1 MKEWKNYASKVYQN
15 IRRDNIKI
23 KDIKVSERPRE
34 RLISNGVN
42 SLSNE
47 ELLACI
53 LKDGTKGINVKEIS
67 NLILNSIDSI
77 QELRYI
83 TYEDLTKINGIG
95 SSKACTLLAA
105 IELGN
110 RVNAKVLTLNSVR
123 FTDTDVVYEYFKNK
137 IGYSKQEIFCCVYLD
152 AKNMIIKEK
161 ELFRGTLNYSMVHP
175 REVFKEAYILG
186 AVSIICI
193 HNHPSGK
200 VEPSK
205 DDINLTKR
213 LISVGDL
220 RGIKVIH
227 HLIIGSNSYYSF
239 LKNGDI

>member
-1 MKEWKNYASKVYQN
+1 
-15 IRRDNIKI
+15 
-23 KDIKVSERPRE
+23 
-34 RLISNGVN
+34 
-42 SLSNE
+42 
-47 ELLACI
+47 
-53 LKDGTKGINVKEIS
+53 
-67 NLILNSIDSI
+67 
-77 QELRYI
+77 
-83 TYEDLTKINGIG
+83 
-95 SSKACTLLAA
+95 
-105 IELGN
+105 
-110 RVNAKVLTLNSVR
+110 
-123 FTDTDVVYEYFKNK
+123 
-137 IGYSKQEIFCCVYLD
+137 
-152 AKNMIIKEK
+152 MIIKEK

-220 RGIKVIH
+220 MGIKVID